1 MKSASQAR
9 CGPGRPRDEALRVSR
24 TDEILDAAAGVFAQH
39 GFQSTEMQTIAD
51 ELKVGKGTIYRYF
64 TNKEDLFLKTVWRGM
79 DRLRA
84 AVNASGEDVTDP
96 IELITKAIY
105 AYLAFFREHPEYVEL
120 LIQERA
126 KFRDKKNTYFE
137 HREQY
142 VSQWMNFYDEL
153 IAIGQVRK
161 VPVSRIIDVTSS
173 LLYGTMF
180 TNHYTGR
187 HKPLEAQARDLVDV
201 LFCGILSDSERAAW
215 LSGDRPINGCSVDHG
230 ASNGSLEKGNGHV
243 AK

>member
-9 CGPGRPRDEALRVSR
+9 CGPGRPRDEALRLSR

-39 GFQSTEMQTIAD
+39 GYQHTEMQTIAD
-51 ELKVGKGTIYRYF
+51 ELQVGKGTIYRYF
-64 TNKEDLFLKTVWRGM
+64 TNKEDLFSKTVWRGM
-79 DRLRA
+79 DRLRQ
-84 AVNASGEDVTDP
+84 AVNASGEGVTDP
-96 IELITKAIY
+96 IEQITKAIY

-126 KFRDKKNTYFE
+126 KFRDTKNTYFE
-137 HREQY
+137 HREKY
-142 VSQWMNFYDEL
+142 VSQWLTFYDDL
-153 IAIGQVRK
+153 IAIGRIRN
-161 VPVSRIIDVTSS
+161 VPASRIIDVTSS

-201 LFCGILSDSERAAW
+201 LFCGILSESERGSW
-215 LSGDRPINGCSVDHG
+215 LKGDKPLNGCVAAQG
-230 ASNGSLEKGNGHV
+230 PSNGACEKGSGHD